1 MTKTSSWIA
10 LRNPTFG
17 KLWVATLVSGI
28 CVSAHDTAAIW
39 AMNSLSHSTMLLSL
53 MSTAATLPFFLFI
66 LPAGAL
72 ADLTDR
78 KKMLQVGYI
87 WLAVCAGGLAVL
99 GWLNL
104 LTPFVI
110 LGSIFL
116 IGTGFAFNAPV
127 FSAVVPEIVS
137 NEELPSASILSGLQL
152 NISGIVGP
160 ALGGLLLVFV
170 GANTVF
176 ALNALCLLAVLISIA
191 SWKPKGSRLPLE
203 SYFESVISAIRYVR
217 YSQSIRI
224 ILIRNAIFSFFIAI
238 IPALLPVVGLK
249 ELHLSPSNLGLLF
262 ASMGL
267 GSVLAAI
274 FILPWA
280 RAHFSPNTSTRLAA
294 LLLSIAYV
302 LMASIR
308 EVPAFLLVAA
318 LAGVVWTVS
327 AAELWVAAQRAM
339 PGWARGRMNATVIMV
354 SQGSMALGGI
364 FWGMIATMAGV
375 NTALIIAALLVL
387 ATLTLTHL
395 LRHPWSID
403 FTMTAEPDSVPVA
416 VMNIVHNLLYR
427 PEPKDGPVLVT
438 VEFQVDR
445 SRGSKFVEL
454 MREVRLIHLR
464 NGAYSWQLFED
475 PSRLNTFRFEMMV
488 PSWTQYMLQQERM
501 TKADGDVIAQAES
514 LHMGPNPPEV
524 RTYLG
529 VNKELLSHKHRDVP
543 TIDSRT
549 EATRPQS
556 GSRVA

>member
-1 MTKTSSWIA
+1 MTRTSSWIA

-17 KLWVATLVSGI
+17 KLWVATVVSGI

-39 AMNSLSHSTMLLSL
+39 VMNSLSHSTMLLSL

-72 ADLTDR
+72 ADMTDR
-78 KKMLQVGYI
+78 KKMLYVAYI
-87 WLAVCAGGLAVL
+87 WLAVCAGGLAIL

-104 LTPFVI
+104 LTPYVI

-116 IGTGFAFNAPV
+116 IGMGFAFNAPV

-152 NISGIVGP
+152 NISGIIGP

-191 SWKPKGSRLPLE
+191 SWKPKVSKLPLE
-203 SYFESVISAIRYVR
+203 SFFESVISAIRYVR
-217 YSQSIRI
+217 YSHGIRI

-262 ASMGL
+262 ASMGI
-267 GSVLAAI
+267 GSVVAAVL
-274 FILPWA
+274 ILPWA
-280 RAHFSPNTSTRLAA
+280 RAHFSPNTLTRLAA
-294 LLLSIAYV
+294 LLSSIVYV
-302 LMASIR
+302 LMALIR
-308 EVPAFLLVAA
+308 EAPAFLLAAA

-327 AAELWVAAQRAM
+327 AAELWVAGQRAM

-354 SQGSMALGGI
+354 SQGTMALGGI
-364 FWGMIATMAGV
+364 LWGMIAATAGV
-375 NTALIIAALLVL
+375 NTALIVAAVLVL
-387 ATLTLTHL
+387 AVLTLT
-395 LRHPWSID
+395 RHPWSID
-403 FTMTAEPDSVPVA
+403 FTMTADPDSVPVA
-416 VMNIVHNLLYR
+416 VMNIVHNLLYT

-445 SRGSKFVEL
+445 SRGSKFVDL

-475 PSRLNTFRFEMMV
+475 PSRHNTFRIEMMV

-514 LHMGPNPPEV
+514 LHVGPNPPEV

-529 VNKELLSHKHRDVP
+529 VNKELLSHKHRDAE
-543 TIDSRT
+543 RF
-549 EATRPQS
+549 A
-556 GSRVA
+556 VAERSFPHGLAE

>member
-1 MTKTSSWIA
+1 MTRTSSWIA

-17 KLWVATLVSGI
+17 KLWVATVVSGI

-39 AMNSLSHSTMLLSL
+39 VMNSLSHSTMLLSL

-72 ADLTDR
+72 ADMTDR
-78 KKMLQVGYI
+78 KKMLYVAYI
-87 WLAVCAGGLAVL
+87 WLAVCAGGLAIL

-104 LTPFVI
+104 LTPYVI

-152 NISGIVGP
+152 NISGIIGP

-191 SWKPKGSRLPLE
+191 SWKPKVSKLPLE
-203 SYFESVISAIRYVR
+203 SFFESVISAIRYVR
-217 YSQSIRI
+217 YSHGIRI

-262 ASMGL
+262 ASMGI
-267 GSVLAAI
+267 GSVVAAVL
-274 FILPWA
+274 ILPWA
-280 RAHFSPNTSTRLAA
+280 RAHFSPNTLTRLAA
-294 LLLSIAYV
+294 LLSSIVYV
-302 LMASIR
+302 LMALIR
-308 EVPAFLLVAA
+308 EAPAFLLAAA

-327 AAELWVAAQRAM
+327 AAELWVAGQRAM

-354 SQGSMALGGI
+354 SQGTMALGGI
-364 FWGMIATMAGV
+364 LWGMIAATAGV
-375 NTALIIAALLVL
+375 NTALIVAAVLVL
-387 ATLTLTHL
+387 AVLTLT
-395 LRHPWSID
+395 RHPWSID
-403 FTMTAEPDSVPVA
+403 FTMTADPDSVPVA
-416 VMNIVHNLLYR
+416 VMNIVHNLLYT

-445 SRGSKFVEL
+445 SRGSKFVDL

-475 PSRLNTFRFEMMV
+475 PSRHNTFRIEMMV

-514 LHMGPNPPEV
+514 LHVGPNPPEV

-529 VNKELLSHKHRDVP
+529 VNKELLSHKHRDAE
-543 TIDSRT
+543 RF
-549 EATRPQS
+549 A
-556 GSRVA
+556 VAERSFPHGLAE

>member
-1 MTKTSSWIA
+1 MTRTSSWIA

-39 AMNSLSHSTMLLSL
+39 VINSLSHSTMLLSL

-72 ADLTDR
+72 ADMADR
-78 KKMLQVGYI
+78 KKMLYVAYI
-87 WLAVCAGGLAVL
+87 CLAVWAGGLAIL

-104 LTPFVI
+104 LTPYVI

-152 NISGIVGP
+152 NISGIIGP

-191 SWKPKGSRLPLE
+191 SWKPKVSKLPLE
-203 SYFESVISAIRYVR
+203 SFFESVISAIRYVR
-217 YSQSIRI
+217 YSHGIRI
-224 ILIRNAIFSFFIAI
+224 ILIRNAIFTFFIAI

-262 ASMGL
+262 ASMGI
-267 GSVLAAI
+267 GSVLSAVL
-274 FILPWA
+274 ILPWA
-280 RAHFSPNTSTRLAA
+280 RARFSPDTLTRLAA
-294 LLLSIAYV
+294 LLSSIVYV
-302 LMASIR
+302 LMALIR

-354 SQGSMALGGI
+354 SQGAMALGGI
-364 FWGMIATMAGV
+364 LWGTVAATAGV
-375 NTALIIAALLVL
+375 RSALLVQAILIL
-387 ATLTLTHL
+387 ALLTVTHL

-403 FTMTAEPDSVPVA
+403 FTATADLDSVPTM
-416 VMNIVHNLLYR
+416 VMNVGYKLLYS
-427 PEPKDGPVLVT
+427 PQPKDGPVLVT
-438 VEFQVDR
+438 VEFQLDR
-445 SRGSKFVEL
+445 SRGSEFVDL

-464 NGAYSWQLFED
+464 SGAYSWQLFED
-475 PSRLNTFRFEMMV
+475 PSRLNTFRIEMMV
-488 PSWTQYMLQQERM
+488 PSWTQYLLQQDRM
-501 TKADGDVIAQAES
+501 TKADREVIGQRES
-514 LHMGPNPPEV
+514 LHVGPNPPEV
-524 RTYLG
+524 RTYIG
-529 VNKELLSHKHRDVP
+529 VNKELLSHKHR
-543 TIDSRT
+543 
-549 EATRPQS
+549 AQRPSIPDQKQLEK
-556 GSRVA
+556 GGAE

>member
-1 MTKTSSWIA
+1 MTRTSSWIA

-17 KLWVATLVSGI
+17 KLWVATVVSGI

-39 AMNSLSHSTMLLSL
+39 VMNSLSHSTMLLSL
-53 MSTAATLPFFLFI
+53 MSTATTLPFFLFI

-72 ADLTDR
+72 ADMTDR
-78 KKMLQVGYI
+78 KKMLYVAYI
-87 WLAVCAGGLAVL
+87 CLAVCAGGLAIL

-104 LTPFVI
+104 LTPYVI

-152 NISGIVGP
+152 NISGIIGP

-191 SWKPKGSRLPLE
+191 SWKPKVSKLPLE
-203 SYFESVISAIRYVR
+203 SFFESVISAIRYVR
-217 YSQSIRI
+217 YSHGIRI

-262 ASMGL
+262 ASMGI
-267 GSVLAAI
+267 GSVLAAVL
-274 FILPWA
+274 ILPWA
-280 RAHFSPNTSTRLAA
+280 RAHFSPNTLTRLAA
-294 LLLSIAYV
+294 LLLSIVYV
-302 LMASIR
+302 LMALIR
-308 EVPAFLLVAA
+308 EAPAFLLVAA

-354 SQGSMALGGI
+354 SQGAMALGGI
-364 FWGMIATMAGV
+364 LWGMIAATAGV
-375 NTALIIAALLVL
+375 NTALIVAAVLVL
-387 ATLTLTHL
+387 ALTLTHL

-403 FTMTAEPDSVPVA
+403 FTMTADPDSVPVA

-445 SRGSKFVEL
+445 SRGSKFVDL

-475 PSRLNTFRFEMMV
+475 PSRLNTFRIEMMV

-514 LHMGPNPPEV
+514 LHVGPNPPEV

-529 VNKELLSHKHRDVP
+529 VNKELLSHKHRDAE
-543 TIDSRT
+543 RF
-549 EATRPQS
+549 A
-556 GSRVA
+556 VAERSFPHGLAE

>member
-1 MTKTSSWIA
+1 MTRTSSWIA

-17 KLWVATLVSGI
+17 KLWVATVVSGI

-39 AMNSLSHSTMLLSL
+39 VMNSLSHSTMLLSL

-72 ADLTDR
+72 ADMTDR
-78 KKMLQVGYI
+78 KKMLYVAYI
-87 WLAVCAGGLAVL
+87 CLAVCAGGLAIL

-104 LTPFVI
+104 LTPYVI

-152 NISGIVGP
+152 NISGIIGP

-191 SWKPKGSRLPLE
+191 SWKPKVSKLPLE
-203 SYFESVISAIRYVR
+203 SFFESVISAIRYVR
-217 YSQSIRI
+217 YSHGIRI

-262 ASMGL
+262 ASMGI
-267 GSVLAAI
+267 GSVLAAVL
-274 FILPWA
+274 ILPWA
-280 RAHFSPNTSTRLAA
+280 RAHFSPNTLTGLAA
-294 LLLSIAYV
+294 LLSSIVYV
-302 LMASIR
+302 LMALIR
-308 EVPAFLLVAA
+308 EAPAFLLAAA

-354 SQGSMALGGI
+354 SQGAMALGGI
-364 FWGMIATMAGV
+364 LWGMIAAMAGV
-375 NTALIIAALLVL
+375 NTALIVAAVLVL
-387 ATLTLTHL
+387 AALTLTHL
-395 LRHPWSID
+395 LHPWSID
-403 FTMTAEPDSVPVA
+403 FTMTADPDSVPVA

-438 VEFQVDR
+438 VEIQVD
-445 SRGSKFVEL
+445 SSTGSKFVDL
-454 MREVRLIHLR
+454 MREVRLIRLR

-475 PSRLNTFRFEMMV
+475 PSRLNTFRIEMMV

-514 LHMGPNPPEV
+514 LHVGPNPPEV

-529 VNKELLSHKHRDVP
+529 VNKELLSHKHRDLAQR
-543 TIDSRT
+543 SRNQ
-549 EATRPQS
+549 R
-556 GSRVA
+556 

>member
-1 MTKTSSWIA
+1 M
-10 LRNPTFG
+10 
-17 KLWVATLVSGI
+17 
-28 CVSAHDTAAIW
+28 
-39 AMNSLSHSTMLLSL
+39 
-53 MSTAATLPFFLFI
+53 
-66 LPAGAL
+66 
-72 ADLTDR
+72 TDR
-78 KKMLQVGYI
+78 KKMLYVGYI
-87 WLAVCAGGLAVL
+87 WLAACAGGLAIL

-104 LTPFVI
+104 LTPYVI

-152 NISGIVGP
+152 NISGILGP

-170 GANTVF
+170 GASTVF
-176 ALNALCLLAVLISIA
+176 ALNALCLLAVLISIG
-191 SWKPKGSRLPLE
+191 SWKPKVSKLPLE

-217 YSQSIRI
+217 YSRSIRI
-224 ILIRNAIFSFFIAI
+224 ILIRNAIFSFFVAI
-238 IPALLPVVGLK
+238 VPALLPVVGLK
-249 ELHLSPSNLGLLF
+249 KLHLSPSNLGLLF
-262 ASMGL
+262 ASMGI
-267 GSVLAAI
+267 GSVLAAVL
-274 FILPWA
+274 ILPWA

-294 LLLSIAYV
+294 LLLSIVYV
-302 LMASIR
+302 LMAWVR
-308 EVPAFLLVAA
+308 EVPAFLLVAS
-318 LAGVVWTVS
+318 LAGVGWTVS
-327 AAELWVAAQRAM
+327 AAELWVAAQRSM

-354 SQGSMALGGI
+354 SQGAMALGGI
-364 FWGMIATMAGV
+364 IWGTIATMAGV
-375 NTALIIAALLVL
+375 NTALIVAAVLVL

-403 FTMTAEPDSVPVA
+403 FTITAEPDSVPVA
-416 VMNIVHNLLYR
+416 VTNIVHNLLYR

-445 SRGSKFVEL
+445 SGGSKFVAL

-475 PSRLNTFRFEMMV
+475 PSRLNTFRIEMMV

-514 LHMGPNPPEV
+514 LHVGPNPPEV

-529 VNKELLSHKHRDVP
+529 VNKELLSHKHRDAT
-543 TIDSRT
+543 TIDSKP
-549 EATRPQS
+549 EATPKKVTQNEKTNAKAGPLPRF
-556 GSRVA
+556 

>member
-1 MTKTSSWIA
+1 MTRTSSWIA

-17 KLWVATLVSGI
+17 KLWVATVVSGI

-39 AMNSLSHSTMLLSL
+39 VMNSLSHSTMLLSL
-53 MSTAATLPFFLFI
+53 MSTATTLPFFLFI

-72 ADLTDR
+72 ADMTDR
-78 KKMLQVGYI
+78 KKMLYVAYI
-87 WLAVCAGGLAVL
+87 CLAVCAGGLAIL

-104 LTPFVI
+104 LTPYVI

-152 NISGIVGP
+152 NISGIIGP

-191 SWKPKGSRLPLE
+191 SWKPKVSKLPLE
-203 SYFESVISAIRYVR
+203 SFFESVISAIRYVR
-217 YSQSIRI
+217 YSHGIRI

-262 ASMGL
+262 ASMGI
-267 GSVLAAI
+267 GSVLAAVL
-274 FILPWA
+274 ILPWA
-280 RAHFSPNTSTRLAA
+280 RAHFSPNTLTRLAA
-294 LLLSIAYV
+294 LLLSIVYV
-302 LMASIR
+302 LMALIH
-308 EVPAFLLVAA
+308 EAPAFLLVAA

-354 SQGSMALGGI
+354 SQGAMALGGI
-364 FWGMIATMAGV
+364 LWGMIAAMAGV
-375 NTALIIAALLVL
+375 NTALIVAAVLVL
-387 ATLTLTHL
+387 ALTLTHL

-403 FTMTAEPDSVPVA
+403 FTMTADPDSVPVA

-438 VEFQVDR
+438 VEIQVDR
-445 SRGSKFVEL
+445 SRGSKFVDL

-475 PSRLNTFRFEMMV
+475 PSRLNTFRIEMMV

-514 LHMGPNPPEV
+514 LHVGPNPPEV

-529 VNKELLSHKHRDVP
+529 VNKELLSHKHRDAE
-543 TIDSRT
+543 RF
-549 EATRPQS
+549 A
-556 GSRVA
+556 VAERSFPHGLAE

>member
-1 MTKTSSWIA
+1 M
-10 LRNPTFG
+10 
-17 KLWVATLVSGI
+17 
-28 CVSAHDTAAIW
+28 
-39 AMNSLSHSTMLLSL
+39 
-53 MSTAATLPFFLFI
+53 
-66 LPAGAL
+66 
-72 ADLTDR
+72 TDR
-78 KKMLQVGYI
+78 KKMLYVAYI
-87 WLAVCAGGLAVL
+87 CLAVCAGGLAIL

-104 LTPFVI
+104 LTPYVI

-127 FSAVVPEIVS
+127 FSAVVPGIVS

-152 NISGIVGP
+152 NISGIIGP

-191 SWKPKGSRLPLE
+191 PWKPKVSKLPLE
-203 SYFESVISAIRYVR
+203 SFFESVISAIRYVR
-217 YSQSIRI
+217 YSHGIRI

-262 ASMGL
+262 ASMGI
-267 GSVLAAI
+267 GSVLAAV

-280 RAHFSPNTSTRLAA
+280 RAHFSPNTLTRLAA
-294 LLLSIAYV
+294 LLLSIVYV
-302 LMASIR
+302 LMALIR
-308 EVPAFLLVAA
+308 EAPAFLLVAA

-354 SQGSMALGGI
+354 SQGAMALGGI
-364 FWGMIATMAGV
+364 LWGTIAATAGV
-375 NTALIIAALLVL
+375 NTALIVAAILVL
-387 ATLTLTHL
+387 AVLTLTHL

-403 FTMTAEPDSVPVA
+403 FTMTADPDSVPVA

-438 VEFQVDR
+438 LEFQVDR
-445 SRGSKFVEL
+445 SRGSKFVDL

-475 PSRLNTFRFEMMV
+475 PSRLNTFRIEMMV

-514 LHMGPNPPEV
+514 LHLGPNPPEV

-529 VNKELLSHKHRDVP
+529 VNKELLSHKHRDAEDSVITEDP
-543 TIDSRT
+543 TEFVEPVRKERASKIK
-549 EATRPQS
+549 RPF
-556 GSRVA
+556 GE

>member
-1 MTKTSSWIA
+1 
-10 LRNPTFG
+10 
-17 KLWVATLVSGI
+17 
-28 CVSAHDTAAIW
+28 
-39 AMNSLSHSTMLLSL
+39 MLLSL
-53 MSTAATLPFFLFI
+53 MSTATTLPFFLFI

-72 ADLTDR
+72 ADMTDR
-78 KKMLQVGYI
+78 KKMLYVAYI
-87 WLAVCAGGLAVL
+87 CLAVCAGGLAIL

-104 LTPFVI
+104 LTPYVI

-152 NISGIVGP
+152 NISGIIGP

-176 ALNALCLLAVLISIA
+176 ALNALCLLTVLISIA
-191 SWKPKGSRLPLE
+191 SWKPKISKLPLE
-203 SYFESVISAIRYVR
+203 SFFESVISAIRYVR
-217 YSQSIRI
+217 YSHGIRI

-262 ASMGL
+262 ASMGI
-267 GSVLAAI
+267 GSVLAAVL
-274 FILPWA
+274 ILPWA
-280 RAHFSPNTSTRLAA
+280 RAHFSPNTLTRLAA
-294 LLLSIAYV
+294 LLLSIVYV
-302 LMASIR
+302 LMALIR
-308 EVPAFLLVAA
+308 EAPAFLLVAA

-354 SQGSMALGGI
+354 SQGAMALGGI
-364 FWGMIATMAGV
+364 LWGTIAATAGV
-375 NTALIIAALLVL
+375 NTALIVAAILVL
-387 ATLTLTHL
+387 AVLTLTHL

-403 FTMTAEPDSVPVA
+403 FTMTADPDSVPVA

-438 VEFQVDR
+438 EEFQVDR
-445 SRGSKFVEL
+445 SRGSKFVDL

-464 NGAYSWQLFED
+464 NGAFSWQLFED
-475 PSRLNTFRFEMMV
+475 PSRLNTFRIEMMV

-514 LHMGPNPPEV
+514 LHLGPNPPEV

-529 VNKELLSHKHRDVP
+529 VNKELLSHKHRDAE
-543 TIDSRT
+543 RF
-549 EATRPQS
+549 A
-556 GSRVA
+556 VAERSFPHGLAE